1 MAATSKDM
9 EESTKSCV
17 NIGNFVTM
25 SSELDSNASLAAG
38 YLRASLEVTNVDRR
52 AFLLGQSTRDEIIT
66 TNRLILVLRGELRY
80 TIEGRAMTMKAGM
93 EFLVPAW
100 VRRVWSV
107 PKGGSCEIAWCEFDE
122 SGEKDEWAG
131 FVRRKLTQAE
141 VTREKAG
148 FARLLR
154 SHRAQRSAWT
164 RLQLEAELKLLL
176 VSFLE
181 KAEISPG
188 TSSVAVHPSVKAS
201 LRWLNGH
208 FRDRDVLEAMYRQ
221 AELTPNYF
229 RERFAEAAQCS
240 PHEYIERLRLRH
252 ARYLLHGTSWQ
263 LKKIAAEV
271 GYDDP
276 LYFSRLYRRFWKRAP
291 SEERGLSG

>member
-1 MAATSKDM
+1 MASISKDM
-9 EESTKSCV
+9 EKNTKSCK
-17 NIGNFVTM
+17 NIGDFITM
-25 SSELDSNASLAAG
+25 PPDLDTNAALAAG

-80 TIEGRAMTMKAGM
+80 TIEGRAMTMRAGM

-107 PKGGSCEIAWCEFDE
+107 PKGGPCEIAWCEFDE
-122 SGEKDEWAG
+122 GVEKGEWAG
-131 FVRRKLTQAE
+131 FVRRRLSLEE
-141 VTREKAG
+141 VAREKSG

-154 SHRAQRSAWT
+154 CHREQSGPWS

-181 KAEISPG
+181 KAEISSG
-188 TSSVAVHPSVKAS
+188 ASSVAVHPRVKAS
-201 LRWLNGH
+201 LRWLNAH
-208 FRDRDVLEAMYRQ
+208 FQDRDVLEAMYRQ

-229 RERFAEAAQCS
+229 RERFAEATQCS

-263 LKKIAAEV
+263 LKRIAAEV

-291 SEERGLSG
+291 SEERGK

>member
-1 MAATSKDM
+1 MSKDM
-9 EESTKSCV
+9 EEITKSCI
-17 NIGNFVTM
+17 NIGDFVSM
-25 SSELDSNASLAAG
+25 PSELDTNASLAAS

-80 TIEGRAMTMKAGM
+80 TIEGRAMTMRSGT

-107 PKGGSCEIAWCEFDE
+107 PKGGPCEIAWCEFDE
-122 SGEKDEWAG
+122 GVEKGEWAG
-131 FVRRKLTQAE
+131 FVRRKLTPEETA
-141 VTREKAG
+141 REKAG

-154 SHRAQRSAWT
+154 CYRARGGPWAML
-164 RLQLEAELKLLL
+164 RLEAELKLLL

-181 KAEISPG
+181 KAEV
-188 TSSVAVHPSVKAS
+188 SSGAPSMTVHPRVKAS
-201 LRWLNGH
+201 LRWLNIH
-208 FRDRDVLEAMYRQ
+208 FRDRDVLEAMYRH

-229 RERFAEAAQCS
+229 RERFAEATQCS

-252 ARYLLHGTSWQ
+252 ARYLLHGTNWQ
-263 LKKIAAEV
+263 LKRIAAEV
-271 GYDDP
+271 GYNDP
-276 LYFSRLYRRFWKRAP
+276 LYFSRLYRRFWNRAP
-291 SEERGLSG
+291 SAERTM

>member
-1 MAATSKDM
+1 MPPDPDTNAA
-9 EESTKSCV
+9 
-17 NIGNFVTM
+17 
-25 SSELDSNASLAAG
+25 LAAG

-80 TIEGRAMTMKAGM
+80 TIEGRAMTMRAGT

-107 PKGGSCEIAWCEFDE
+107 PKGGPCEIAWCEFDE
-122 SGEKDEWAG
+122 GVEKGEWAG
-131 FVRRKLTQAE
+131 FVRRRLSSSE
-141 VTREKAG
+141 VAREKAG

-154 SHRAQRSAWT
+154 CHRGQRSTWT

-188 TSSVAVHPSVKAS
+188 ASSVAVHPRVKAS

-221 AELTPNYF
+221 AELTRNYF
-229 RERFAEAAQCS
+229 RERFAEATQCS

-252 ARYLLHGTSWQ
+252 ARYLLHGTNWQ
-263 LKKIAAEV
+263 LKRIAAEV

-291 SEERGLSG
+291 REERGK